1 MWLNPQL
8 KKCAKNSTEYREL
21 FAQAFNETYTGYC
34 AIPIPPT
41 HTYNAKRCESSA
53 SLEERY
59 ANGPDVN
66 AKIRE
71 RLTRKNL
78 PLCDVPQLM
87 VLTID
92 NFPHSDRVSMWP
104 SFNSDFYG
112 PYHISLGNSE
122 SRFRVYAR
130 ATFVGAKVSLVGYD
144 NNVIEMGN
152 FSRYVDMTS
161 NIVKIQVKVEFDQSV
176 NVYQLVVSKTVL
188 PNTIQIRL
196 GALIPRWK
204 R

>member
-1 MWLNPQL
+1 MIIFLT
-8 KKCAKNSTEYREL
+8 ATESRCGHRL
-21 FAQAFNETYTGYC
+21 
-34 AIPIPPT
+34 IPT
-41 HTYNAKRCESSA
+41 
-53 SLEERY
+53 
-59 ANGPDVN
+59 
-66 AKIRE
+66 
-71 RLTRKNL
+71 
-78 PLCDVPQLM
+78 
-87 VLTID
+87 
-92 NFPHSDRVSMWP
+92 
-104 SFNSDFYG
+104 YG

-196 GALIPRWK
+196 GCIDSTMETVTYNYDVSLDGSRGTRHTINTSDTHTENNCFFNKFSLGRIDAMTTSDIKVYAVLSSALRSGTEIPNLTGTGAKYTTRK
-204 R
+204 RKI